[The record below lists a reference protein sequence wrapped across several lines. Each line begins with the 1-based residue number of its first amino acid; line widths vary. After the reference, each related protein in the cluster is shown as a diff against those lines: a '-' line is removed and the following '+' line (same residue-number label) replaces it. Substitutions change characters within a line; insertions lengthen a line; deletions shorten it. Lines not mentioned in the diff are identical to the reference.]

1 MKFLHIADLHLG
13 KSIYGLSLTES
24 GDQKDWIDQFVKLCE
39 EEKPDAVVIA
49 GDVYDRSAPSG
60 AAVELLD
67 GMLTQLEEKNIPV
80 LIVAGNHDSGQKLA
94 FGQRVF
100 AKQNIYIAGTVEKE
114 LKHVTLTDEY
124 GPVTFWL
131 MPYLFPEQVSRILE
145 DDSIRS
151 YDEAVRRLL
160 AAQEIDFSKRN
171 VLIAHQNVVAN
182 GKEAERGGSESM
194 VGGVGE
200 IDYTAFDGF
209 DYVALGHIHSAY
221 PVGRPEVRYAGTPL
235 CYHFEET
242 RQKKKGPLLVELKE
256 KGVEPSITLKELA
269 PLHKMRAL
277 EGTYEEVWEKL
288 STDDGRGEYLSI
300 TLTDQRIS
308 PEIAM
313 QFRELLKARGSI
325 LMELVSSFQEYQS
338 VSGTAKAD
346 ATAQKSMED
355 LFSDLFTER
364 NHGTPPD
371 DDTYTLMQYI
381 GELVRQTDP
390 HEPADDRDAE
400 RILKF
405 TGSLGGD
412 EA

>member
-24 GDQKDWIDQFVKLCE
+24 GDQKDWIDQFIKLCE

-94 FGQRVF
+94 FGQQVF

-160 AAQEIDFSKRN
+160 AAQDIDFSKRN

-242 RQKKKGPLLVELKE
+242 RQKKKGPLFVELKE

-338 VSGTAKAD
+338 ASRTAKTD
-346 ATAQKSMED
+346 AVAQKPMED

-371 DDTYTLMQYI
+371 DDTYALMQYI

-390 HEPADDRDAE
+390 HEPADDGDAE

-405 TGSLGGD
+405 AGSLGGD

>member
-24 GDQKDWIDQFVKLCE
+24 GDQKDWIGKFINLCE
-39 EEKPDAVVIA
+39 AERPDAVVIA

-67 GMLTQLEEKNIPV
+67 SMLTELEEKHIPV

-131 MPYLFPEQVSRILE
+131 MPYLFPEQVSTILG

-151 YDEAVRRLL
+151 YDEAARRLL
-160 AAQEIDFSKRN
+160 TAQEIDFSKRN

-182 GKEAERGGSESM
+182 GKEVERGGSESM

-256 KGVEPSITLKELA
+256 KGVEPSITPKELA

-277 EGTYEEVWEKL
+277 EGNYEEVWNEL
-288 STDDGRGEYLSI
+288 STDDGREEYLSI

-338 VSGTAKAD
+338 VSGTAKTD
-346 ATAQKSMED
+346 AVAQKSMED

-371 DDTYTLMQYI
+371 DDTYALMQYI

-390 HEPADDRDAE
+390 HEPADDREVE

-405 TGSLGGD
+405 AGSLGGD
-412 EA
+412 ET